1 MVTQKWEETR
11 LKGKVKMWIT
21 ILVMSLFFFLG
32 ADTVSAKSLSGLKI
46 NRSNIEMAVGSLYQ
60 LKATVKASGSKIIW
74 KSNNTD
80 IVTVSTT
87 GKLKAKK
94 AGNAVITVKCRNEVK
109 KCTVNVKIATIKQL
123 EGYWEIDTDMT
134 MKINKTSMRWIYGS
148 AFSQYGSIM
157 EFKRNG
163 EFSYGVGA
171 GNGGAGKFSIK
182 NNYIKYRI
190 IKYEDNA
197 VEQKSIKV
205 KKINSQ
211 NIRLIIKDG
220 KYKIY
225 WKKKS

>member
-1 MVTQKWEETR
+1 
-11 LKGKVKMWIT
+11 
-21 ILVMSLFFFLG
+21 
-32 ADTVSAKSLSGLKI
+32 
-46 NRSNIEMAVGSLYQ
+46 
-60 LKATVKASGSKIIW
+60 
-74 KSNNTD
+74 
-80 IVTVSTT
+80 
-87 GKLKAKK
+87 
-94 AGNAVITVKCRNEVK
+94 
-109 KCTVNVKIATIKQL
+109 
-123 EGYWEIDTDMT
+123 MT

-163 EFSYGVGA
+163 EFRFGVGA

>member
-11 LKGKVKMWIT
+11 LKGKVKIWIT

-157 EFKRNG
+157 EFK
-163 EFSYGVGA
+163 
-171 GNGGAGKFSIK
+171 
-182 NNYIKYRI
+182 
-190 IKYEDNA
+190 
-197 VEQKSIKV
+197 
-205 KKINSQ
+205 
-211 NIRLIIKDG
+211 L
-220 KYKIY
+220 
-225 WKKKS
+225 